1 MYIIILY
8 VENRIYKYSIQHN
21 TVYFYVNTYILL
33 HNYMR
38 NVRAA
43 SRLENACIYIKYTLV
58 PKYTI
63 VYNPIN
69 NHMHLLG
76 FFAWH
81 VFISICEK
89 LTFFMLCTLP
99 MAFPLDY

>member
-1 MYIIILY
+1 
-8 VENRIYKYSIQHN
+8 
-21 TVYFYVNTYILL
+21 
-33 HNYMR
+33 MR

-43 SRLENACIYIKYTLV
+43 SRLENIAIRNKNTYTLV
-58 PKYTI
+58 PKYIRNTI

-81 VFISICEK
+81 VFFSICEK